1 MSMQQMVPDVF
12 AVDASRE
19 ERMAF
24 IRRTYAHLF
33 GAVMAFVGIE
43 AFLFSSG
50 IADRIMA
57 TIPRGRFG
65 WLIVLG
71 AFLLVGWIAQRWAED
86 TSSIQTQ
93 YAGLVLYVIAEAFIF
108 VPLLWYSANLASNP
122 NVIPMAG
129 VFTGLIFT
137 GLTGT
142 VFFTRH
148 DFSWMRPALGIA
160 GMAALGIIVC
170 SILFGFGLGTLFCAA
185 MVAFASGYILYYTS
199 EVLHRYPTN
208 AHVAASLAL
217 FAAVALLFW
226 YILRLLGSRK

>member
-1 MSMQQMVPDVF
+1 MSMEMVPEVF
-12 AVDASRE
+12 AAEASRE
-19 ERMAF
+19 ERVAF
-24 IRRTYAHLF
+24 IRRTYAHLL
-33 GAVMAFVGIE
+33 GAVVAFVGIE

-50 IADRIMA
+50 IAARFMEA
-57 TIPRGRFG
+57 IPRGRFG

-71 AFLLVGWIAQRWAED
+71 AFMLVGWIAEKWARD
-86 TSSIQTQ
+86 VSSLQTQ

-108 VPLLWYSANLASNP
+108 VPLLWYSANLAGNA
-122 NVIPMAG
+122 NIIPMAG

-148 DFSWMRPALGIA
+148 DFSWMRPALAIA
-160 GMAALGIIVC
+160 GMAALGIIVT
-170 SILFGFGLGTLFCAA
+170 SILFGFSLGTLFCAA
-185 MVAFASGYILYYTS
+185 MVVVASGYILYYTS
-199 EVLHRYPTN
+199 EVLHRYPTH

-226 YILRLLGSRK
+226 YILRILGSRR